1 MIVLITI
8 SENNTIEIQLSVLTP
23 KNSRSLIFVSEDN
36 KNCVQYYAFKCNKNI
51 LKCAF
56 EIPKSICLNDLIS

>member
-8 SENNTIEIQLSVLTP
+8 LENNTVEIQLSVLTP

-36 KNCVQYYAFKCNKNI
+36 KIVFNI
-51 LKCAF
+51 MR
-56 EIPKSICLNDLIS
+56 LNAIKIY

>member
-36 KNCVQYYAFKCNKNI
+36 KNFVPYYAFKCNKNL